1 MAMPSMSLGVC
12 LFKSVLILNSL
23 LPLTPFE
30 QAIVS
35 LFSILLALCLLVAS
49 EDSGQDSLMEA
60 GDKSPKCQVS
70 IVVSGAAPDAED
82 PVVPPWLEKAVSLVA
97 EDEEEEED
105 DDDDDAVDIDHEQHH
120 PPQELHL
127 LLDEVQTPPPIRDIV
142 LNSLNRPAEDAV
154 SESEMP
160 PASEEPPTD
169 PHVEEIP
176 DSRGA
181 LQLVPVGSP
190 SDMSHSP
197 STSTTSSSLSTS
209 PTTNGSVDGA
219 RSGSNKSIFFALLS
233 SRKNIMGPMKQAMK
247 DRPSIGKSARCER
260 SLRAAR
266 SFKSECASCLED
278 LPTRKMY
285 RLECKH
291 SYCRECI
298 TTLITTAVQTESMFP
313 PKCCLVEIPMKD
325 ILSTLDKVQKELYKS
340 KAAEYTL
347 KPENR
352 WYCPD
357 PKCQKWIPPS
367 KLHRLRAGGAQCPSC
382 DTRICGYCRG
392 AAHAAGADC
401 PEDFGLEA
409 TLEEAERQGWRRCH
423 KCRALV
429 ELTTGCRH
437 ITCKCG
443 AQFCYTC
450 GAKWRTCSCSEIDQ
464 QHRRR
469 EIAAR
474 RVARDVLSREEEE
487 DLARAVSAI
496 EEMERREVEE
506 RRRREESQRVSEKER
521 RRRQHLERLE
531 AQKRRIE
538 QEEATRRREQA
549 IRKSITERFDYLQ
562 GALLEI
568 QQFQQSSLISRH
580 NSEITTMTEEAE
592 KERAAQK
599 AQSDS
604 LHMKLD
610 SNSTLRRNILQSAHM
625 AAVSKLTSE
634 HEAEEDDTFLS
645 MQTHLRGKPNRES
658 RLNTVLDKLRQ
669 RQKVE
674 MDRLVGS
681 QKAETTRLAENVAVE
696 GKALV
701 LGYDVESMIQKHK
714 FRESSTRLEKRVRA
728 ERKWFEV
735 IAERRQVMMQ
745 ELQRRL
751 WEDSGLDPVS
761 AARTVVFGE
770 GGQVGGGSSSES
782 ATKGGRSSTD
792 ELLLALKARRRENWS
807 RPRQVGSVGCV
818 GECG

>member
-1 MAMPSMSLGVC
+1 MAMPSMFLGVC
-12 LFKSVLILNSL
+12 LFKSVLILNIL
-23 LPLTPFE
+23 LPRTPFE
-30 QAIVS
+30 QAIIS
-35 LFSILLALCLLVAS
+35 LFSILLAVYLLVTS
-49 EDSGQDSLMEA
+49 EDPVEDSLMEE
-60 GDKSPKCQVS
+60 GDKPPKCQVS
-70 IVVSGAAPDAED
+70 IFVSGAAPDAED
-82 PVVPPWLEKAVSLVA
+82 PLVSPWLEMAVSLVA
-97 EDEEEEED
+97 EEEGD
-105 DDDDDAVDIDHEQHH
+105 DDNAVDIDHEQHH
-120 PPQELHL
+120 PPQELYL
-127 LLDEVQTPPPIRDIV
+127 LLDEGQTPPPIRDIV
-142 LNSLNRPAEDAV
+142 LNSLNIPEDAV
-154 SESEMP
+154 PVSEMP
-160 PASEEPPTD
+160 QASEEPPSD
-169 PHVEEIP
+169 PYVEEIP

-181 LQLVPVGSP
+181 LQVTPVGSP

-219 RSGSNKSIFFALLS
+219 RSGSNKSIFSALLS
-233 SRKNIMGPMKQAMK
+233 SRTNIIGPMKQAMK
-247 DRPSIGKSARCER
+247 DRPSIGKSATYER
-260 SLRAAR
+260 SPRAVR

-285 RLECKH
+285 KLECKH

-313 PKCCLVEIPMKD
+313 PKCCLVEIPIKD

-367 KLHRLRAGGAQCPSC
+367 KLHRLRAGGAKCPSC

-429 ELTTGCRH
+429 ELTTA
-437 ITCKCG
+437 T
-443 AQFCYTC
+443 
-450 GAKWRTCSCSEIDQ
+450 
-464 QHRRR
+464 
-469 EIAAR
+469 AR

-496 EEMERREVEE
+496 EEMERREAEE
-506 RRRREESQRVSEKER
+506 RQRREEYQRTSEAKER

-531 AQKRRIE
+531 AEKRRIE

-549 IRKSITERFDYLQ
+549 IRKSLTERFDYLQ

-580 NSEITTMTEEAE
+580 NSEITSIIEEAE
-592 KERAAQK
+592 HERAVQK
-599 AQSDS
+599 AESDS

-645 MQTHLRGKPNRES
+645 MQTHLRGKPNQES

-674 MDRLVGS
+674 MDILVCS
-681 QKAETTRLAENVAVE
+681 QKAETTGLAENVAVE
-696 GKALV
+696 RKALV
-701 LGYDVESMIQKHK
+701 LGYEVQSVIQNHK
-714 FRESSTRLEKRVRA
+714 FRESGITLKKTVLA

-735 IAERRQVMMQ
+735 IAERRRVMMQ

-761 AARTVVFGE
+761 AARTVVPGG
-770 GGQVGGGSSSES
+770 GGQVGVASSSES
-782 ATKGGRSSTD
+782 ATQGGRSSTD
-792 ELLLALKARRRENWS
+792 ELFLVLEARRESWS
-807 RPRQVGSVGCV
+807 RPRHVGSVGA
-818 GECG
+818 